1 VPVKAW
7 VPLGGKDYSSVIA
20 RIPKDVDAL
29 VVVLGGADAVNF
41 LNQYEQAGGDKPMV
55 GGSIT
60 VSQDILNYR
69 GKRRDSLVGTIAGAP
84 IADAYEAPE
93 WKAFVADYKKNF
105 PDGYP
110 SPSLFALVY
119 YLNMKAALDGLEA
132 VKGDLTGGQKA
143 YREALSKMV
152 LKSPVGDVKLDAN
165 RQAIGTTF
173 ITEVVKD
180 AQGNLYNKV
189 LRKIDNVN
197 QTMGI
202 PPAEFKIGS
211 RDEPNC
217 P

>member
-1 VPVKAW
+1 

-41 LNQYEQAGGDKPMV
+41 LNQYEAAGGDKPLV

-60 VSQDILNYR
+60 VSQDILNYK
-69 GKRRDSLVGTIAGAP
+69 GKRRDSLVGTIAGSP
-84 IADAYEAPE
+84 IADAYDAPE
-93 WKAFVADYKKNF
+93 FKKFVADYQKAY
-105 PDGYP
+105 PVSSGAYP

-119 YLNMKAALDGLEA
+119 YINMKATLDGLEA
-132 VKGDLTGGQKA
+132 VKGDLSDGQKK
-143 YREALSKMV
+143 YREALQKMT
-152 LKSPVGDVKLDAN
+152 LKTPVGDVKLDAN

-180 AQGNLYNKV
+180 KQGNLSNKV
-189 LRKIDNVN
+189 LRKVDGID
-197 QTMGI
+197 QMLGMKKE
-202 PPAEFKIGS
+202 EFQMGS
-211 RDEPNC
+211 RDVPNC